1 MIKISANISKKVP
14 LPGIEFSSQQFG
26 AAMEI
31 EISDADAP
39 EVIQARI
46 QELYSMLSAAVDEQ
60 IGVPQGRAI
69 APTAAPQ
76 ATAPRWQQPNR
87 PPLTAPATNTPGNG
101 YRHSTTNGNG
111 NGAKGNGRKTTA
123 TQAQCRCIFAL
134 CKSLNLDLSA
144 IAAEYHVADVSELG
158 VRDASKLIDELKNR
172 QAANQTAQ

>member
-39 EVIQARI
+39 EAIQARI
-46 QELYSMLSAAVDEQ
+46 RELYCMLSAAVDEQ
-60 IGVPQGRAI
+60 IGVPQNRAI
-69 APTAAPQ
+69 APPAAPQ
-76 ATAPRWQQPNR
+76 MTAPRWRQDQAVPAATLAARVQR
-87 PPLTAPATNTPGNG
+87 PAAA
-101 YRHSTTNGNG
+101 NGNG

-144 IAAEYHVADVSELG
+144 IAAEYNVADVSELG